1 MPGTSIYTKTVA
13 IISAL
18 CQNEDFKYTEEEM
31 LDFLKNT
38 DLKINFK
45 LKLPSKPRHTSAYS
59 MFMKENKKGMDD
71 TTVLAEN
78 WANLKATP
86 DCEEYLRY
94 VNMAQDKDR
103 ANGLE
108 PNDSSK
114 PQTQSVEKKL
124 LIELIKTKTM
134 GTDDADKPIFTG
146 KKLDSPINCY
156 KEWKKS
162 QLGLSPSDTISRK
175 DLEQYKSDDN
185 FDISKKTME
194 GDDWDAYIR
203 NHMIFAD
210 I

>member
-1 MPGTSIYTKTVA
+1 MPGTSTYTKTLA

-31 LDFLKNT
+31 WDFLKNT
-38 DLKINFK
+38 DIKIK
-45 LKLPSKPRHTSAYS
+45 QPSTSTKQRHTSAYS

-78 WANLKATP
+78 WANLKSSP
-86 DCEEYLRY
+86 DSEEYQRY
-94 VNMAQDKDR
+94 VLMAQDKDK

-108 PNDSSK
+108 PSDGSK
-114 PQTQSVEKKL
+114 SQTQSVEKKL
-124 LIELIKTKTM
+124 LIELIKTKTL
-134 GTDDADKPIFTG
+134 GTPDADKPIFTG